1 MSVTIKQIPQL
12 HHPEVE
18 VIVHSTFRT
27 SVDELKAIFELPRN
41 TLIEDLE
48 TLIRAELES
57 IDVNSIE
64 PFNYVVLICLQLL
77 AHLRAEESLPFI
89 MDVFRRPEEEMDIL
103 FGDLIYDGVYDILV
117 HCGQNQLDTLVT
129 FIKDKSVWE
138 YSRAVFVDA
147 LAETGLHFPEK
158 KAAVVECMSDLLHHF
173 NDLGENED
181 DADMII
187 VTSLTTAAN
196 ELDAKDLLPVIEAL
210 FQKEQVEAFFMG
222 TWEEYQADW
231 EKSISKKRVLSP
243 DFWHWY
249 TFIGT
254 QMYKSI
260 LDDKLKALKE
270 ENRRLKK
277 EAGKP
282 YKMVS
287 VTEGPKIGRNDP
299 CHCGSGKKY
308 KKCHG
313 A

>member
-57 IDVNSIE
+57 IDRNSME

-89 MDVFRRPEEEMDIL
+89 LDIFRRPEEEMDPL
-103 FGDLIYDGVYDILV
+103 FGDLIIDELYDILV
-117 HCGQNQLDTLVT
+117 HCGQNQLDTLVA
-129 FIKDKSVWE
+129 FIKEEEVWK
-138 YSRAVFVDA
+138 YSRSIFIDA

-158 KAAVVECMSDLLHHF
+158 KAAVVECMSDLIHHF
-173 NDLGENED
+173 NDLGKNKED
-181 DADMII
+181 TDDLIPTGLAI
-187 VTSLTTAAN
+187 AAN
-196 ELDAKDLLPVIEAL
+196 QLDEKALWPVIEEL
-210 FQKEQVEAFFMG
+210 FQNELVDEDFLG

-231 EKSISKKRVLSP
+231 EKSITEKRVLSP
-243 DFWHWY
+243 DFWNWY
-249 TFIGT
+249 TFIGIP
-254 QMYKSI
+254 MYKSI
-260 LDDKLKALKE
+260 LEYKLKALKE

-277 EAGKP
+277 EAGKA
-282 YKMVS
+282 YNIVS